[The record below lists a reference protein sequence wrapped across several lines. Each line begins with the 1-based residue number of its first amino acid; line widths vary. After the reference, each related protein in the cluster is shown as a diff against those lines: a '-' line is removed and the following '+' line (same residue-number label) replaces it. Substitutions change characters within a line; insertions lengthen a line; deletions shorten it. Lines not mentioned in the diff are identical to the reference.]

1 MSRNRRNYI
10 VYASVIALF
19 GALIWCVIRCG
30 EVYDSG
36 GKSLSLSPSPAPS
49 PGGSLSEILFSSD
62 PNHPLPLLLLQ
73 IAAILAVVRVF
84 SYLFKYLGQP
94 GVIGEIVAG
103 IVLGPSVLGHF
114 CPGVFRFLFAPESL
128 GPLNVVSQIGLILF
142 MFVIGMELDM
152 GVVRKKASQTLV
164 ISHASIAVPFFMGM
178 ALALR
183 VYPEFGAGH
192 TSFLSFALFIGIS
205 VSITAFP
212 VLARIVQE
220 RGLGKTPMGMLAVA
234 SAANNDV
241 TAWCLLAAVIAVV
254 RAGNIAGALYTI
266 GFAILYIAC
275 MFLVVKPFLHKIGEA
290 FNKRETVGKT
300 LVAFI
305 FLVLVLSSYITET
318 LGIHAL
324 FGAFLAGV
332 VMPDNLSF
340 RRVMTERVEDVA
352 LVLFLPLFF
361 VFTGLRT
368 EIGLLDT
375 PHLWGICALF
385 VLVSVAGKMLG
396 AAGAARL
403 VGESWKDSLSI
414 GVLMNTR
421 GLMELI
427 VLNIGYEMRIIP
439 SSLFVI
445 FVIMALVTTFM
456 ATPMLAL
463 IERCSAR
470 KSWER
475 PRARRKPRVLISFA
489 DPRSGPL
496 FLRLAHLLYGRAIGR
511 CKLTAVHYTIG
522 SETNP
527 INAENYS
534 RMSFRP
540 LKSEARK
547 LGLSVDMRYR
557 VTDRYIDD
565 LRTLAEGE
573 GYDFVL
579 TGAGPNFI
587 RNYLGPS
594 RRTPFAYA
602 ERRVGELLGWKNW
615 LFPEGLT
622 HDKTRILFRSMRCTL
637 GVFVN
642 RGLSGIDEVGVVLCE
657 RGDLSLLRYIEAMAE
672 HIRVELLSVDPRLE
686 IASAL
691 GESGRDERVS
701 LCAPG
706 TPLGKCFAGKQ
717 LVVVSYP
724 AWRYMT
730 RYERGTLR
738 ELPSFII
745 IKPQDASQRKEGRVG
760 QTTDKEN
767 SKI

>member
-1 MSRNRRNYI
+1 MM
-10 VYASVIALF
+10 ALF
-19 GALIWCVIRCG
+19 GGLIWCVIRCG
-30 EVYDSG
+30 EGYDLAGRS
-36 GKSLSLSPSPAPS
+36 SFPSAVPS
-49 PGGSLSEILFSSD
+49 PGGASLDTLFSSGAD
-62 PNHPLPLLLLQ
+62 RPLPMLLLQ
-73 IAAILAVVRVF
+73 IAVILVAVRVF

-103 IVLGPSVLGHF
+103 IVLGPSVLGH
-114 CPGVFRFLFAPESL
+114 CWPEAFRFLFAPESL
-128 GPLNVVSQIGLILF
+128 VPLNALSQIGLILF
-142 MFVIGMELDM
+142 MFVVGMELDM
-152 GVVRKKASQTLV
+152 GIVRRKASQTFV
-164 ISHASIAVPFFMGM
+164 ISHAGIVVPFFMGM
-178 ALALR
+178 ALAYG

-192 TSFLSFALFIGIS
+192 TPFLSFALFVGIS

-241 TAWCLLAAVIAVV
+241 TAWCLLAVVIALA

-275 MFLVVKPFLHKIGEA
+275 MFCLVRPFLRRLGEA
-290 FNKRETVGKT
+290 YNKRETVGKT

-305 FLVLVLSSYITET
+305 FLVLVLSSYVTEI

-324 FGAFLAGV
+324 FGAFLAGT
-332 VMPDNLSF
+332 VMPDHLGF

-385 VLVSVAGKMLG
+385 VLVSVVGKISG
-396 AAGAARL
+396 VAGAARL

-427 VLNIGYEMRIIP
+427 VLNIGYEMGIIP
-439 SSLFVI
+439 ASLFVI

-456 ATPMLAL
+456 ATPLLAL

-470 KSWER
+470 KSGADGR
-475 PRARRKPRVLISFA
+475 AARRKPRVLISFA
-489 DPRSGPL
+489 DPRSGPV

-511 CKLTAVHYTIG
+511 SQLTAVHYTIG
-522 SETNP
+522 TETNP
-527 INAENYS
+527 LNAENYS
-534 RMSFRP
+534 RLSFRP
-540 LKSEARK
+540 LKAEARK

-557 VTDRYIDD
+557 VTDRYIED
-565 LRTLAEGE
+565 LRSLVESE

-587 RNYLGPS
+587 RNYLGSS
-594 RRTPFAYA
+594 RRTPASRV
-602 ERRVGELLGWKNW
+602 ERRAGEWPGWKNR

-622 HDKTRILFRSMRCTL
+622 HDRTRILLRSLRCAS

-642 RGLSGIDEVGVVLCE
+642 RGLAGIEEVGVVLCD
-657 RGDLSLLRYIEAMAE
+657 RDDLSLLRCIESMAE
-672 HIRVELLSVDPRLE
+672 PIRVELLSVGTRLE
-686 IASAL
+686 TASVLGDGRSRLTLLPSGTAL
-691 GESGRDERVS
+691 AACV
-701 LCAPG
+701 
-706 TPLGKCFAGKQ
+706 AGKQ
-717 LVVVSYP
+717 LLIVSYA

-730 RYERGTLR
+730 RYERDVLPG
-738 ELPSFII
+738 LPSFII
-745 IKPQDASQRKEGRVG
+745 IEPQDSSRRRDRLRLDAEKSGG
-760 QTTDKEN
+760 A
-767 SKI
+767 